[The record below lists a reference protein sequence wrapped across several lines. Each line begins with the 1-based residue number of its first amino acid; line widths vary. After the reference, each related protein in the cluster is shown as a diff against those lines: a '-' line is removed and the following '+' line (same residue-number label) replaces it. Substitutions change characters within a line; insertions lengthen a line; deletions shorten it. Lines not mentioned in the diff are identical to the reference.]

1 MKTKRTYR
9 GIFNRVVEQRDMRS
23 EGNTE
28 NQWLA
33 RVGKSIL
40 VCCALVISSCASVPQ
55 EKTLVETT
63 MESLFA
69 ESKNANHTGAAASAS
84 GASAV
89 PAEVSAALM
98 NNAQT
103 NNRYTQSSNES
114 LRFDIS
120 VNQVPA
126 RTFFLSLVADSGV
139 NVVAHPEVDGVISL
153 ELNNVTVR
161 ETLDVTRDVYGYEYK
176 FQSGIYTIYPRKI
189 RTEIFPINYLDVK
202 RVGVTDTGVSIGKI
216 SSSSRDSGS
225 GSNSGGGQQ
234 SDSSGSNLLGYMDN
248 KGSNSNSGNQSGGQS
263 GSKITAGARVQTLS
277 RTDFWGSLQETL
289 MAIVGGDG
297 DGRMVMTNPQAG
309 MVVVKALPNEI
320 SAVRDFLTR
329 SELSIKR
336 QVILETKIL
345 EVTLSDGYQAGIDWG
360 AIGGSLGAT
369 QTTTGFGDFAD
380 VIGQGQGVSEVL
392 FQSVFNVADI
402 TQLLN
407 LLETQGHVQV
417 LSSPRISTV
426 NNQKAII
433 RVGSDEFFVT
443 GLSNSTTT
451 SASSIQSQP
460 EIEFASFFSGI
471 ALDVTPQ
478 IAEDGE
484 VIIHVHP
491 IVSKVEDQLKEINVG
506 DDLFSLPLALRDI
519 RESDSVVRAKNGQVV
534 VLGGL
539 MQERTVDNA
548 GKRPFL
554 ASVPGL
560 NVLFKTREKRR
571 LKTELVILM
580 RPIVVDDNTWTEEL
594 ERGSFNFNSISDD
607 YRRRAD

>member
-9 GIFNRVVEQRDMRS
+9 GIFNRVAEQRDMRPVTS
-23 EGNTE
+23 MET
-28 NQWLA
+28 
-33 RVGKSIL
+33 KSLTYVRKAVL
-40 VCCALVISSCASVPQ
+40 VCCAVAISSCSSVPQ
-55 EKTLVETT
+55 EKTLVEST
-63 MESLFA
+63 MESLLA
-69 ESKNANHTGAAASAS
+69 ESQNLKVASTPTSAS
-84 GASAV
+84 NSPAV
-89 PAEVSAALM
+89 PSEVAAALM

-103 NNRYTQSSNES
+103 TGRQSPQSNEP

-120 VNQVPA
+120 VNQIPA

-248 KGSNSNSGNQSGGQS
+248 GSSSNSGGQSSSQS

-277 RTDFWGSLQETL
+277 RTDFWGSLQDTL

-360 AIGGSLGAT
+360 AIGGSLSAT
-369 QTTTGFGDFAD
+369 QTTSGFGDFAD

-402 TQLLN
+402 TQLLG

-560 NVLFKTREKRR
+560 NILFKTREKRR

-580 RPIVVDDNTWTEEL
+580 RPIVVDDDTWTEEL
-594 ERGSFNFNSISDD
+594 QRGSYNFNTISED